1 MMAEPLHS
9 SFKVDQPELLNWI
22 EENQNAFETIKQ
34 GLLDTPDL
42 GHPNYK

>member
-1 MMAEPLHS
+1 MMAEPLHA
-9 SFKVDQPELLNWI
+9 SFKVDQPEHLNWI